1 MESPYI
7 QNPFPPPPRHIGKS
21 LLFFA
26 VAIVALVSCGYL
38 IWILVVGEPETAPP
52 SAPAPTAAAQS
63 ELATIAAQLK
73 LFQKRVGRYPTASE
87 GLDALAQRPA
97 HIPREKPWPKL
108 WAHVPRDPWNRSYE
122 YVEMPGDPPGYRVF
136 SKGPNPDDAS
146 DDIGEVLPPAIVTEA
161 TLDSLSVPDPAKDAA
176 PKKPAF
182 R

>member
-7 QNPFPPPPRHIGKS
+7 QNPFPPPPRQVGKT

-26 VAIVALVSCGYL
+26 VAAVALAACGYL
-38 IWILVVGEPETAPP
+38 IWFLVGGDTAPPPP
-52 SAPAPTAAAQS
+52 SAPVPVAAAES

-87 GLDALAQRPA
+87 GLEALAERPPG
-97 HIPREKPWPKL
+97 IPRDKPWPKL
-108 WAHVPRDPWNRSYE
+108 WAHVPRDPWDRDYQ
-122 YVEMPGDPPGYRVF
+122 YVETPGDPPRYRVF
-136 SKGPNPDDAS
+136 SKGPNPDDAA
-146 DDIGEVLPPAIVTEA
+146 DDIAVALPPAVVTESP
-161 TLDSLSVPDPAKDAA
+161 LDDLPVFTPV